1 MIKIER
7 SESPQRL
14 VDNPNDVNRY
24 NHKEVVSA
32 LWNMQNKKCC
42 YCEMYIPETGHLK
55 NVEHSRPRSIFPEQ
69 TNEWTNLLLA
79 CSQCNGSKSDKYPVI
94 LSDSDNDPAVIYMHE
109 HTDEEPAIIDPSNE
123 EINPE
128 DHISFKVDDGEEDWG
143 LPIHMS
149 ERGHFTI
156 EVTGIY
162 KDFYIK
168 RRRMYYLNVLGRAY
182 RTLLMDDVVGDQ
194 AALTESRRHFERLL
208 SPHHKFTGFARSFAR
223 SKERNITELG
233 VIVP

>member
-1 MIKIER
+1 MINIER

-55 NVEHSRPRSIFPEQ
+55 NVEHSRPRSIFTEL
-69 TNEWTNLLLA
+69 TNKWTNLLLA

-94 LSDSDNDPAVIYMHE
+94 LSDSDNDPAVIYMNE
-109 HTDEEPAIIDPSNE
+109 HTDEDPAIIDPSNE
-123 EINPE
+123 ETNPE
-128 DHISFKVDDGEEDWG
+128 DHISFINYDEEDWG

-149 ERGHFTI
+149 ERGHATI

-162 KDFYIK
+162 KEFYINQ
-168 RRRMYYLNVLGRAY
+168 RRMYFLMVIGRVY
-182 RTLLMDDVVGDQ
+182 TTLLLDNEVGDE
-194 AALTESRRHFERLL
+194 AALTQSRRDFERLL
-208 SPHHKFTGFARSFAR
+208 SPNHKFTGFARSFAR
-223 SKERNITELG
+223 SKERQLTEMG
-233 VIVP
+233 VSIP